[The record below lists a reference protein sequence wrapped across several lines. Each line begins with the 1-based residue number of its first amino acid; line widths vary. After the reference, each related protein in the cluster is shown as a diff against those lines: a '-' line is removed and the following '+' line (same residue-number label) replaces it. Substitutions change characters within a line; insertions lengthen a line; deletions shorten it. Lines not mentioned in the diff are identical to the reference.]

1 MSETGCQNTYPIER
15 LMKKPSLKKPTSLPD
30 PVIAAAGGATVKAWV
45 DKDEWIDGAPPEGVP
60 KRFFVNA
67 IVQRGIGYSPIE
79 VDVHGLSSSEIAD
92 LAAALRLAAMTTEG
106 R

>member
-1 MSETGCQNTYPIER
+1 M
-15 LMKKPSLKKPTSLPD
+15 PTKNLTPHLPD
-30 PVIAAAGGATVKAWV
+30 PVVASAGGATVKAWV
-45 DKDEWIDGAPPEGVP
+45 DKDAWVDGAPPDGVP

-67 IVQRGIGYSPIE
+67 IIRRGIGSSPVE

-92 LAAALRLAAMTTEG
+92 LAAALRLVAITTEG